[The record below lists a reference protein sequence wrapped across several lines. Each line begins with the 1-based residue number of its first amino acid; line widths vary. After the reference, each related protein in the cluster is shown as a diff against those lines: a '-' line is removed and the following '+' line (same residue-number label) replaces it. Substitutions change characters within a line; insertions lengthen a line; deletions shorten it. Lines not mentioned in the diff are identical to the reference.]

1 MGRAVIDYH
10 YNLSSLHFKL
20 MIELVQPFVKK
31 CPIRPRFLLRSI
43 SAREVTNQLEAFPM
57 TNIEIFSS
65 TALDVAI
72 PDNRTLLCFPPEK
85 RLPRNCKDFD
95 GTAL

>member
-1 MGRAVIDYH
+1 
-10 YNLSSLHFKL
+10 

-43 SAREVTNQLEAFPM
+43 SAREVTNQLEAFPI

-85 RLPRNCKDFD
+85 GLPRNCKDFD